1 MLLLVK
7 KAEDLKSLIGTSSNI
22 DSGSKNLFM
31 KGRNICQNMCSLR
44 EGKER
49 KVPVIHN
56 KSCDM
61 YAKSHKGRFKCWQCN
76 QRYSTKKLLSLHG
89 RGMYSYI
96 TVSIEDNLTFLD
108 IRNF

>member
-1 MLLLVK
+1 MLLLRILILVK
-7 KAEDLKSLIGTSSNI
+7 KTEDLKSLIGASSNI

-76 QRYSTKKLLSLHG
+76 QRYSTKNLLSLHG
-89 RGMYSYI
+89 RGIHILQYQWKI
-96 TVSIEDNLTFLD
+96 FKHFWT
-108 IRNF
+108 